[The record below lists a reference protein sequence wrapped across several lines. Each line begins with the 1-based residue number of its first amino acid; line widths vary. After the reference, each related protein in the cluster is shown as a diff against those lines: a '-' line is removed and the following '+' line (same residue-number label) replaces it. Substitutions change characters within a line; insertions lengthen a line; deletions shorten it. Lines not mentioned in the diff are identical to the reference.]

1 MRVLVLGG
9 TGFVGRSVATAAVAR
24 GDQVTV
30 VNRGHRPALDGVRAL
45 VGDRL
50 APGGLA
56 ALGDDTWDAVV
67 DTWSADP
74 AAVRSAAALLKGRAG
89 HYTYVSSRSVYAQ
102 GATPPL
108 NEDNP
113 VVDPDKT
120 DFLYAAQKRAGELAA
135 EQEFTGPVLLA
146 RAGLILGPHEDVGR
160 LPWWLTRLARGGPTL
175 APNPPDLPLQYID
188 ARDLATFVL
197 DAAARG
203 LAGPYNLVSEP
214 GHTTTGE
221 LLTTANEV
229 TGGRAELRWTDPQVI
244 LDAGIEPWTELPIW
258 LPAGSSDYQLL
269 HQGDVTKALAAGLR
283 LRPVR
288 DTVADTW
295 AWMQSSGG
303 VPPQR
308 SDRPRP
314 GLDPAKEQALLAE
327 QP

>member
-74 AAVRSAAALLKGRAG
+74 AAVRSAAAVLKGRAG
-89 HYTYVSSRSVYAQ
+89 HYTYVSSRSVYAE